1 MIKELGLRIR
11 SIRLQ
16 NEIPQAEFARTL
28 HVNEK
33 LLAKIEN
40 GLERPDAWLLFI
52 LESNHG
58 INVHWLITGEGE
70 MLRKNGRSKKDLTYM
85 LTIYNRLSKNSQK
98 RIVNIIKMLIHSD
111 HVDMFKQIASEKYED

>member
-1 MIKELGLRIR
+1 MSKELGLRIR

-28 HVNEK
+28 HINEK

-40 GLERPDAWLLFI
+40 GLEKPDAWLLFI

-58 INVHWLITGEGE
+58 INVNWLLTGEGE
-70 MLRKNGRSKKDLTYM
+70 MIIKNGRSKKDLAYM
-85 LTIYNRLSKNSQK
+85 LTIYDRLSKNSQK

-111 HVDMFKQIASEKYED
+111 HADMFKQKADENYED